1 MTSFCLLSSSHSR
14 RLPFSSVAFL
24 VLRPPPAPPPEPP
37 SPPTPPEPPDPPDPQ
52 ICLTL
57 TFTESIAQPLSP
69 LPSQR
74 SSSSIQ
80 QSFPLLPDDSPFA
93 IWFGEFGSLPCPTSS
108 TTAPVSDVHYLAE
121 AITLTPQNFPQVCSC
136 CSPSNSSKMGRIW
149 MLVELVALVLWNLV
163 LSKLVLWNSNVTHS
177 LSIGLDTFVS
187 TFVLSCSTLTL
198 IASMRSFT
206 AVCGF
211 YIYLAMFTVV
221 LLQLG
226 QSSLS
231 IDNQPGFLV
240 PWGFHSLHLSFMEL
254 IFLPNTSL
262 VFSGIVIG
270 SMMFKT
276 VLLEVEARIVVQDY
290 FRSAF
295 ADCLTVVSL
304 EALFPPCGVEK
315 DFQAKSGCFIGCSWA
330 DASLV
335 ELASSPLSQS
345 LILSIV
351 VYVSFCFCSTT
362 LLVDVLVYSVLCSHG
377 VSSLSRG

>member
-121 AITLTPQNFPQVCSC
+121 AITLTPQNFPQ
-136 CSPSNSSKMGRIW
+136 
-149 MLVELVALVLWNLV
+149 
-163 LSKLVLWNSNVTHS
+163 
-177 LSIGLDTFVS
+177 
-187 TFVLSCSTLTL
+187 
-198 IASMRSFT
+198 
-206 AVCGF
+206 
-211 YIYLAMFTVV
+211 
-221 LLQLG
+221 LG

-304 EALFPPCGVEK
+304 EALFPPPCGVDK

-351 VYVSFCFCSTT
+351 VYVSSCFCSTT
-362 LLVDVLVYSVLCSHG
+362 LLVDVLVYSVLCSHD